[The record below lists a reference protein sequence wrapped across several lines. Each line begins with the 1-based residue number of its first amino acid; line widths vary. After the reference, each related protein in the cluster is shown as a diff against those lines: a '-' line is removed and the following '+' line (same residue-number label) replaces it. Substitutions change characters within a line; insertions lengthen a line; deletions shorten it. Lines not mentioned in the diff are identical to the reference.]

1 MLYNLKCLEDYLRSI
16 SVDLHIGRRSGGGK
30 DELVVF
36 EGRENVRVEE
46 RVVGLVVRVVVRRRV
61 SSSACRKLPPARS
74 MRRRSR
80 KRRRRQ
86 RMKWLLGIVITRT
99 TRGLM
104 EKLSVVIKSEGSWA
118 KKLYLLLSSSASNVD
133 RLEVAV
139 EGPYGPV
146 STNFLRH
153 DTLVMVSGGSGIT
166 PFISIIRELIFTTT
180 TLKCKT
186 PRVLLI
192 AAFKNSTDL
201 SMLDLILPLTRTPS
215 DLTNLDLQIETYI
228 TREKQPKSDHNSKP
242 LILTKWFKP
251 HVTDSPI
258 SATLGPNGWLWL
270 GGIIV
275 SSFIIFLI
283 LIGVITRYY
292 IYPIDHNSNKVF
304 SYSLRGVLN
313 MLAICFSIAPTQ
325 G

>member
-1 MLYNLKCLEDYLRSI
+1 
-16 SVDLHIGRRSGGGK
+16 
-30 DELVVF
+30 
-36 EGRENVRVEE
+36 
-46 RVVGLVVRVVVRRRV
+46 
-61 SSSACRKLPPARS
+61 
-74 MRRRSR
+74 
-80 KRRRRQ
+80 
-86 RMKWLLGIVITRT
+86 
-99 TRGLM
+99 
-104 EKLSVVIKSEGSWA
+104 
-118 KKLYLLLSSSASNVD
+118 
-133 RLEVAV
+133 
-139 EGPYGPV
+139 
-146 STNFLRH
+146 
-153 DTLVMVSGGSGIT
+153 MVSGGSGIT

-180 TLKCKT
+180 NLKCKT

-201 SMLDLILPLTRTPS
+201 SMLDLILPLTGTPS

-242 LILTKWFKP
+242 LIITKWFKP

-275 SSFIIFLI
+275 SSFIFFLI

-313 MLAICFSIAPTQ
+313 MLAICFSIAVSASLAVFWNKRQNAMEAKQIQNLDRSSPIGSPESLFYNAERELESLPQQSLGQATNVHY
-325 G
+325 GERPDLKSK